1 MALDA
6 EIAQRK
12 KNNTKYSEYEIFT
25 IMKQM
30 ISVLSCLQEMNI
42 AHRDIKPQN
51 IVKMGDVY
59 KIIDLDVG
67 RSFEN

>member
-1 MALDA
+1 
-6 EIAQRK
+6 
-12 KNNTKYSEYEIFT
+12 
-25 IMKQM
+25 MKQM

-67 RSFEN
+67 RSFENQNSNKHNHLNKENLFM